1 MYDKYNSNFDLF
13 TFKKELS
20 SKDELENI
28 VEKSLNIFFEK
39 GIESLCIALKVSG
52 ILIESS
58 SHIKHQLLTRLTDE
72 IIKNASKK
80 EVFIWERFKNKIELI
95 NKIENQFFSL
105 RDDFFQK
112 NPLEKE
118 LNGELLLIAA
128 ERYIGYLSDPLNEN
142 IIIENTNNTVEDKM
156 DAYDSFIGIVSNVI
170 KYFINKNIDFKVSSR
185 IYKESDIDIV
195 SEHFMFDVQWDSLM
209 DIKEYFSYSDIS
221 IKEEGNEFYIE
232 IVDDAFDKSVLI
244 SNFRE
249 KGYIFNLSN
258 AISWELD
265 YFKKTFN
272 TFMEKSD
279 YISYIQIQ
287 RMLGSENLNNKI
299 WKISIKHWLSAYI
312 FIKHTAQLRMR
323 KRRDLFKLSEL
334 CVVKDKRWWI
344 KKLMKHDES
353 ITLLDATKIIETF
366 IFDNRSKDLI
376 DNPLIL
382 CGDKLVL
389 VPSIT
394 YLLSPEIALVSMF
407 THHGAQINFKGY
419 AFENRLKQKLLQVN
433 IRAEQIASHPK
444 EGKKKSNRESDL
456 VFIMDGVLFI
466 LECKSIVPPYTV
478 KDHAK
483 TNGKI
488 INEIEKFK
496 VNAAYFSEN
505 IDLVLSKLDKSKD
518 IKIKEIVKIF
528 ITSST
533 LGTAGLFGDVY
544 VIDEAAFN
552 AFINRT
558 SPGIRDTDM
567 NFYFNQKNWA
577 FEGEI
582 TADKLKYF
590 LKNPPSLKIIEKT
603 LERKWM
609 VFNNIHILRYSK
621 KISNRIILLSNGVHD
636 ENIKKENFW
645 EYLFSKNQQYFNG

>member
-13 TFKKELS
+13 TYKKELS
-20 SKDELENI
+20 SKDDI
-28 VEKSLNIFFEK
+28 GSIIEKLLSIFFEK
-39 GIESLCIALKVSG
+39 GIEDFCIALKVSG
-52 ILIESS
+52 ILIESAS
-58 SHIKHQLLTRLTDE
+58 NIKYELLTRLTDE
-72 IIKNASKK
+72 IKKNASKK
-80 EVFIWERFKNKIELI
+80 DILAWEIFKNKIELI
-95 NKIENQFFSL
+95 NKIEDQFFSL
-105 RDDFFQK
+105 RDDFFDK

-118 LNGELLLIAA
+118 LNGEILLIAA
-128 ERYIGYLSDPLNEN
+128 ERYIGYLSDPLSEN
-142 IIIENTNNTVEDKM
+142 VVIENTNNTVEDKM

-170 KYFINKNIDFKVSSR
+170 KYFINKNINFKSSSR

-195 SEHFMFDVQWDSLM
+195 SEHFMFDVQWDFLM
-209 DIKEYFSYSDIS
+209 DIKEYFSYSNIS
-221 IKEEGNEFYIE
+221 VREENDEFYIE
-232 IVDDAFDKSVLI
+232 ILDDVFDRSILV

-249 KGYIFNLSN
+249 KGYISSLNTV
-258 AISWELD
+258 ISSELD
-265 YFKKTFN
+265 YF
-272 TFMEKSD
+272 EKSFSTPREKSN

-287 RMLGSENLNNKI
+287 RMLGAENLNNKI
-299 WKISIKHWLSAYI
+299 WKVSIKHWLNAYM
-312 FIKHTAQLRMR
+312 FIKHTAQLKMK

-334 CVVKDKRWWI
+334 CIVKDKRWWI
-344 KKLMKHDES
+344 KKLRQHDET
-353 ITLLDATKIIETF
+353 ITLFEATKIIETF
-366 IFDNRSKDLI
+366 IFDNKSKDLI

-389 VPSIT
+389 IPSIT
-394 YLLSPEIALVSMF
+394 FLLSPEIALVSMF

-419 AFENRLKQKLLQVN
+419 AFENRLKQKLSQVN
-433 IRAEQIASHPK
+433 INAEQIASHPK

-456 VFIMDGVLFI
+456 IFILDEVLFI

-496 VNAAYFSEN
+496 INATYFSEN
-505 IDLVLSKLDKSKD
+505 IDLVLSKLDKPKD
-518 IKIKEIVKIF
+518 TKIKEVIKIF

-552 AFINRT
+552 AFINRVP
-558 SPGIRDTDM
+558 PGIRDNDM

-577 FEGEI
+577 FEGNI

-590 LKNPPSLKIIEKT
+590 LANPPSLKMIEKT
-603 LERKWM
+603 LERKW
-609 VFNNIHILRYSK
+609 VAFNNIHILRYSK
-621 KISNRIILLSNGVHD
+621 KISNRIILLSNGNQD
-636 ENIKKENFW
+636 ENLKKEKFLD
-645 EYLFSKNQQYFNG
+645 YLFSKNQ